1 VPHTIPA
8 RVRAALIAFVA
19 VLALPAVAPS
29 HASAGTSRFES
40 RVIAEINAVR
50 AQNGLA
56 AVGQNG
62 RLAGAAG
69 RHASRLKRRGQ
80 LKHSSNR
87 ALARIAGGRAGEVLG
102 WSSNR
107 RASARSIV
115 NGWMSSPPHRAVLL
129 DGGFRGV
136 GVGASRGRRG
146 LFVTADFGSR

>member
-8 RVRAALIAFVA
+8 RVRAALIALIA
-19 VLALPAVAPS
+19 VLAVPAVVAPQ
-29 HASAGTSRFES
+29 ASAGTSRFES

-50 AQNGLA
+50 AQHGLA
-56 AVGQNG
+56 GVGHRG
-62 RLAGAAG
+62 MLAGAAG

-80 LKHSSNR
+80 LQHSSTQ
-87 ALARIAGGRAGEVLG
+87 ALARRTRGRVGEVIA

-115 NGWMSSPPHRAVLL
+115 RKWMNSPPHRAVLL
-129 DGGFRGV
+129 DGGYRRV

-146 LFVTADFGSR
+146 LFVTADFASR